1 MTIDI
6 AIFGEF
12 AVGIPAARTARAL
25 GKTCLVLE
33 ARQRVGGRAFTD
45 RSLGVPYDAGAAYIH
60 FSDRNPWMREAR
72 RLGIETRLWRG
83 WTHHEP
89 WLGGHPIPTED
100 IERRL
105 AGYGELWEHIETLG
119 DDFPDRSM
127 AELGSHLSPWAQGT
141 LTNMSRLG
149 LGEEPTRLSLHDYIS
164 QWEGPDHI
172 LPEGYGSLVEAAAH
186 DLPIH
191 LGTIVKRISA
201 RANGFDLLT
210 EQGTVHAKAVIVTVS
225 IGVLKAGHIA
235 FKPGLSLPLLRAL
248 DGLDMGAL
256 TKIVLAFDGTR
267 FGLKPGEDK
276 ILLDAPG
283 GAMSFEVWPFER
295 NIVIAVTGGDAGRDI
310 CQQGEAGAIDTVASL
325 FSSLVGQD
333 CRPHLRGGRLANW
346 WTDPFSEGGYAYAH
360 PGAFAARPALME
372 SGIDGLYF
380 AGEATAGGRFGA
392 SMTVAG
398 ASYAGWDAAKRAAK
412 HLK

>member
-1 MTIDI
+1 MTVDI
-6 AIFGEF
+6 AIIG
-12 AVGIPAARTARAL
+12 AGAAGIAAARTARAL

-89 WLGGHPIPTED
+89 WLGGHPIPNED

-119 DDFPDRSM
+119 DEFPDMSM
-127 AELGSHLSPWAQGT
+127 AELGSHLSRWAQGT

-149 LGEEPTRLSLHDYIS
+149 LGEEPNRLSLHDYMS

-172 LPEGYGSLVEAAAH
+172 LPEGYGALVEASAR

-191 LGTIVKRISA
+191 LGTIVNRISA
-201 RANGFDLLT
+201 RPTGFEILT
-210 EQGTVHAKAVIVTVS
+210 EEGTVHAKAVIVTVS
-225 IGVLKAGHIA
+225 VGVLKAGHIT
-235 FKPGLSLPLLRAL
+235 FEPGLSLPLLRAL

-256 TKIVLAFDGTR
+256 TKIVLVFDGER
-267 FGLKPGEDK
+267 FGLMPGDDK

-283 GAMSFEVWPFER
+283 GAMSFEVWPFDR
-295 NIVIAVTGGDAGRDI
+295 NIVIAVTGGDAGRVI
-310 CQQGEAGAIDTVASL
+310 CQQGEAGAIDTVAGL

-333 CRPHLRGGRLANW
+333 CRPNLRGGRLANW

-360 PGAFAARPALME
+360 PGAFDARQALME

>member
-6 AIFGEF
+6 AIIG
-12 AVGIPAARTARAL
+12 AGAAGIAAARTASAL

-45 RSLGVPYDAGAAYIH
+45 RSLGVPFDAGAAYIH

-119 DDFPDRSM
+119 DDFPDMSM
-127 AELGSHLSPWAQGT
+127 AEVGSRLSRSAQGT

-149 LGEEPTRLSLHDYIS
+149 LGEEPTRLSLHDYMS

-172 LPEGYGSLVEAAAH
+172 LPEGYGSLVEAAAR

-201 RANGFDLLT
+201 RAKGFEILT
-210 EQGTVHAKAVIVTVS
+210 EQGNVHARAVIVTVS
-225 IGVLKAGHIA
+225 VGVLKAGHIA
-235 FKPGLSLPLLRAL
+235 FEPGLPLPLLGAL

-256 TKIVLAFDGTR
+256 TKIVLAFDGER
-267 FGLKPGEDK
+267 FGLKPGDDK

-283 GAMSFEVWPFER
+283 GAMSFEVWPFDR

-310 CQQGEAGAIDTVASL
+310 CLQGEAGAIDMVASL
-325 FSSLVGQD
+325 FSSLIGQE
-333 CRPHLRGGRLANW
+333 CKPHLRGGRLANW

-360 PGAFAARPALME
+360 PGAFSARQALME

>member
-1 MTIDI
+1 MTVDI
-6 AIFGEF
+6 AIIG
-12 AVGIPAARTARAL
+12 AGAAGIAAARTASAL
-25 GKTCLVLE
+25 GKTCVVLE

-45 RSLGVPYDAGAAYIH
+45 RSLGVPFDAGAAYIH
-60 FSDRNPWMREAR
+60 FSNRNPWIREAR

-89 WLGGHPIPTED
+89 WLGGHPIAAEE
-100 IERRL
+100 IERRI

-119 DDFPDRSM
+119 EAFPDLSM
-127 AELGSHLSPWAQGT
+127 AEAGSTLSPWAHAT

-172 LPEGYGSLVEAAAH
+172 LPEGYGSLVEASARG
-186 DLPIH
+186 LPIR
-191 LGTIVKRISA
+191 LGAIVRSISA
-201 RANGFDLLT
+201 RSKGFDIAT
-210 EQGTVHAKAVIVTVS
+210 EQGTAQARAVIVTVS
-225 IGVLKAGHIA
+225 VGVLKAGHIA
-235 FKPGLSLPLLRAL
+235 FEPGLSAPLLRAL

-256 TKIVLAFDGTR
+256 TKIVLAFDGER
-267 FGLKPGEDK
+267 FGLKPGDDK

-283 GAMSFEVWPFER
+283 GSMSFEVWPFDR
-295 NIVIAVTGGDAGRDI
+295 NIIIAVTGGDAGRDI
-310 CQQGEAGAIDTVASL
+310 SRQGEAEAVDRVATL
-325 FSSLVGQD
+325 FSSLIGQD
-333 CRPHLRGGRLANW
+333 CRSHLRGGRLANW

-360 PGAFAARPALME
+360 PGAFSARQALMD
-372 SGIDGLYF
+372 SGIEGLYF

-392 SMTVAG
+392 TMTVAG

-412 HLK
+412 HLR